1 MAGQPIAI
9 VGSTTSG
16 HAKCSPPT
24 KIVKSGKNTK
34 VFTQKKILVAT
45 VGAITAVHGCKD
57 DDPHTD
63 KVTKGSSKVMI
74 GKSPVARQGDQLT
87 RGATITS
94 GNKQVLVGG

>member
-9 VGSTTSG
+9 MGSTTSG

-24 KIVKSGKNTK
+24 KIAKIKQEK

-45 VGAITAVHGCKD
+45 VGSITAVHGCKD

-63 KVTKGSSKVMI
+63 KVMKGAAKVMI
-74 GKSPVARQGDQLT
+74 KKSPVARQGDQLS
-87 RGATITS
+87 RGASITS